1 MGNNRG
7 RLKMDKVKK
16 AKKLVRNS
24 GVNLNS
30 YALSYFNALDKA
42 KQRYGERG
50 VDNQIKR
57 IASNIQPT
65 NKKERLL
72 SKQLMDV
79 AEGKKPR
86 KSLKSKKKGKMEL
99 GEIEYGEISRGFER
113 YTEDKASPGLWRE
126 PRPVSMKDFKSYA
139 DRMGIPVEKVLV
151 ACPWGSSSLTDK
163 AREEKK
169 KANKKVDVKF

>member
-1 MGNNRG
+1 MKKMVNNRG

-24 GVNLNS
+24 GVTLNS
-30 YALSYFNALDKA
+30 YALSSFNALDKA
-42 KQRYGERG
+42 KQMYGERG
-50 VDNQIKR
+50 VDNQILR

-113 YTEDKASPGLWRE
+113 YTEYKAS
-126 PRPVSMKDFKSYA
+126 PVSMKDFKSYA

-151 ACPWGSSSLTDK
+151 ACPWSSYLLTDK

-169 KANKKVDVKF
+169 KAHKKVDVKF